1 MALYVNEYD
10 INNEK
15 IVLDLI
21 KLNIPYF
28 KKFEFKQTNKNKT
41 ASFDNYGY
49 LNNELKVKLE
59 IKTLQI
65 NSNKYNVDVW
75 KEPHNMFNFNKAKK
89 FKESY
94 DNNKDIE
101 HFIAWYYP
109 KENIIR
115 ILNINKYY
123 EENKK
128 FIIKQVKVYHKR
140 AKKSVNSIDVIIPT
154 KDLEEYSIY
163 ENYFYN

>member
-1 MALYVNEYD
+1 MDLYVNEYD

-21 KLNIPYF
+21 RLNIPYF

-59 IKTLQI
+59 VKTLQI
-65 NSNKYNVDVW
+65 NSNNYDVNIL
-75 KEPHNMFNFNKAKK
+75 KENHNMFNFNKAKK

-94 DNNKDIE
+94 DNNKNIE

-109 KENIIR
+109 KEDLIR

-123 EENKK
+123 EKNKH
-128 FIIKQVKVYHKR
+128 FIFKEVRKYHKR
-140 AKKSVNSIDVIIPT
+140 AKEYKTSIDAIIPT
-154 KDLEEYSIY
+154 KDIEEYSIY
-163 ENYFYN
+163 GNYFY

>member
-1 MALYVNEYD
+1 MFVNEYD

-21 KLNIPYF
+21 RLNIPYF

-59 IKTLQI
+59 VKTLQI
-65 NSNKYNVDVW
+65 KSNKYDINVL
-75 KEPHNMFNFNKAKK
+75 KEPYNMFNHTKAKK

-94 DNNKDIE
+94 DNNKNIE

-109 KENIIR
+109 KEDIIR

-123 EENKK
+123 EKNKE
-128 FIIKQVKVYHKR
+128 FMFKQVTTYHPR
-140 AKKSVNSIDVIIPT
+140 KKENVTSVDAIIPT
-154 KDLEEYSIY
+154 KDIEEYSIY